1 MPATEEDAMMTTGSD
16 LFEHAMQTA
25 RAWVHDVA
33 DELRTD
39 DPDQAYRL
47 LRVWLHTL
55 RDRLPVRASADFAAQ
70 LPELLR
76 GVYYEGWEPGKV
88 PVKYG
93 PDEYLLRFAHQAHL
107 PLADVPVVSAAI
119 SRALDA
125 RLSPGLLRSTL
136 ARLPVPVR
144 EVVQGRLL
152 PHDDGAA
159 TPTGI
164 STERPGSDN
173 GIEALKVHLAAL
185 TQALDTLTDGNTRRS
200 GS

>member
-16 LFEHAMQTA
+16 LFEHATQTA

-39 DPDQAYRL
+39 NPDLAYRL

-119 SRALDA
+119 SRALDT

-152 PHDDGAA
+152 AHDDGAA
-159 TPTGI
+159 TPTGM
-164 STERPGSDN
+164 STERPGPPGTAHAKRPTGCQGKRSSLEPYTK
-173 GIEALKVHLAAL
+173 G
-185 TQALDTLTDGNTRRS
+185 TLP
-200 GS
+200 

>member
-1 MPATEEDAMMTTGSD
+1 MMTTGSD

-25 RAWVHDVA
+25 RAWVRDVA

-39 DPDQAYRL
+39 DPDLAYRL

-76 GVYYEGWEPGKV
+76 GVYYEGWEPSKV

-107 PLADVPVVSAAI
+107 PLAEVPVVSAAI

-125 RLSPGLLRSTL
+125 RLSPGLLQSTL

-144 EVVQGRLL
+144 EAVQGRL
-152 PHDDGAA
+152 PHDDSDAA
-159 TPTGI
+159 PTGAPI
-164 STERPGSDN
+164 GDDPRGFDN
-173 GIEALKVHLAAL
+173 GIEALKVRLAAIAE
-185 TQALDTLTDGNTRRS
+185 ALDTLADGKARRS
-200 GS
+200 GR

>member
-1 MPATEEDAMMTTGSD
+1 MITTGSD

-25 RAWVHDVA
+25 RAWVRGVA

-39 DPDQAYRL
+39 NSDLAYRL

-55 RDRLPVRASADFAAQ
+55 RDRLPVCASADFAAQ

-76 GVYYEGWEPGKV
+76 GAYYEGWEPGKV

-93 PDEYLLRFAHQAHL
+93 PDEYLLRFAHRAQL
-107 PLADVPVVSAAI
+107 PLAEVPVVSAAI

-125 RLSPGLLRSTL
+125 RLSPGLLPSTF

-144 EVVQGRLL
+144 EAVQGRLL
-152 PHDDGAA
+152 PHGDNGA
-159 TPTGI
+159 TPPRMPTGD
-164 STERPGSDN
+164 EWPGFDN
-173 GIEALKVHLAAL
+173 SVEALK
-185 TQALDTLTDGNTRRS
+185 RRS
-200 GS
+200 